1 MLQPYD
7 IIIQTESEMCEM
19 FPFKSKNTV
28 HTNLQSYGPWL
39 FSSIFFIIDE
49 PILKP
54 RIFFVD
60 ALGAKALWLKVV
72 QKPTPHFYFNLVW
85 WLSLLIC
92 VLYYIFIQIQVD
104 FILLGGDLFHE
115 NKPSR
120 KTLHGTM
127 AMFRK
132 YCMGDKPCQLEFLS
146 DQSVNFSNSR
156 LDLSSFFIFHG
167 SYFFVLSLM
176 TRLPLSHFS

>member
-1 MLQPYD
+1 MGHD
-7 IIIQTESEMCEM
+7 
-19 FPFKSKNTV
+19 F
-28 HTNLQSYGPWL
+28 

-54 RIFFVD
+54 RVFILD
-60 ALGAKALWLKVV
+60 ALGLFALWRKVV
-72 QKPTPHFYFNLVW
+72 QKRTTHFYFNLVW
-85 WLSLLIC
+85 RLSLLFC
-92 VLYYIFIQIQVD
+92 VLFYIFIQIQVD

-120 KTLHGTM
+120 KTLHSTM
-127 AMFRK
+127 ALFRK

-156 LDLSSFFIFHG
+156 LDLLSFFIFHE
-167 SYFFVLSLM
+167 SYFFVSNFT
-176 TRLPLSHFS
+176 TRLLLSHFS

>member
-1 MLQPYD
+1 MWNV
-7 IIIQTESEMCEM
+7 
-19 FPFKSKNTV
+19 PFQKQE
-28 HTNLQSYGPWL
+28 HCPHINLQSYGPWL

-54 RIFFVD
+54 RIFIVD
-60 ALGAKALWLKVV
+60 ALGPKALWLKVV
-72 QKPTPHFYFNLVW
+72 QKPPPHFYFNLVW
-85 WLSLLIC
+85 RLSLLIC
-92 VLYYIFIQIQVD
+92 VLFIIFIQIQVD

-120 KTLHGTM
+120 KTLHATM
-127 AMFRK
+127 ALFRK

-156 LDLSSFFIFHG
+156 LDLSSFFTFHG